1 MQKDPVDLVG
11 LLIAALALVSSKEIA
26 ELVGPYM
33 AIFILACAGAAFSAS
48 GGDKMSAIETL
59 KYMAVRV
66 LIALAVTVSMAELLQ
81 KVWPAITPR
90 VSLIPLAFCI
100 GAIRDFASLRD
111 WVVDKLK
118 TLVNRKIDDGK

>member
-11 LLIAALALVSSKEIA
+11 LLIAALAMVSSKEIA

-48 GGDKMSAIETL
+48 GGEKMTAWETI
-59 KYMAVRV
+59 KFMAVRV
-66 LIALAVTVSMAELLQ
+66 LIALAITVSMAELLQ
-81 KVWPAITPR
+81 KVWPAFSPRIT
-90 VSLIPLAFCI
+90 LIPLAFCI
-100 GAIRDFASLRD
+100 GAIRDFAGLRD

-118 TLVNRKIDDGK
+118 FIANRKIDDGK